1 MRLQLKNLFKPPQQW
16 ARRMAQPASVGLFVG
31 REGVNLV
38 QMEEGAQF
46 PRIRA
51 LALMALPQARDVL
64 TQEPKLFK
72 AQLRK
77 AWGDMPFAGQ
87 RVVSSLG
94 ASEVKINMVSFKK
107 QKGQSEEEA
116 LIAELRERM
125 QGELDDWVVD
135 FMGLRGTDP
144 SAESGDALVALA
156 PRKNVMTYLEA
167 LTRVGLEVEAL
178 DVGPNALARL
188 VRHAGAQN
196 WHEFPR
202 APKALLINV
211 GERSS
216 YLTVIWGRRLI
227 LDRAIEFSETRLL
240 DRLVKV
246 MGMAPNLAQHV
257 LHQLDTP
264 GASAP
269 DTRDAVLEVLRPE
282 IQALQQEINRT
293 LVFMASKTRG
303 KSIDVLNLAGC
314 VVRYPSVLQGLQQSL
329 QVQVHD
335 VNPVRMFSHRPGI
348 ASLDESL
355 GMRPG
360 VLLATGLALR
370 DLPER
375 GPWT

>member
-1 MRLQLKNLFKPPQQW
+1 
-16 ARRMAQPASVGLFVG
+16 
-31 REGVNLV
+31 
-38 QMEEGAQF
+38 
-46 PRIRA
+46 
-51 LALMALPQARDVL
+51 
-64 TQEPKLFK
+64 
-72 AQLRK
+72 
-77 AWGDMPFAGQ
+77 
-87 RVVSSLG
+87 
-94 ASEVKINMVSFKK
+94 
-107 QKGQSEEEA
+107 
-116 LIAELRERM
+116 M

-144 SAESGDALVALA
+144 SADSGDALVALA
-156 PRKNVMTYLEA
+156 PRKNVMSYLEA
-167 LTRVGLEVEAL
+167 LTKAGLEVEAL

-211 GERSS
+211 GEQSS
-216 YLTVIWGRRLI
+216 FLTVIWGRRLI
-227 LDRAIEFSETRLL
+227 LDRAIEFSENRLL

-246 MGMAPNLAQHV
+246 MGMTPALAQHV
-257 LHQLDTP
+257 LHHLDTP
-264 GASAP
+264 DANAA
-269 DTRDAVLEVLRPE
+269 DTREAVLEVLRPE

-314 VVRYPSVLQGLQQSL
+314 AVRYPSVLHGLQQTL

-335 VNPVRMFSHRPGI
+335 VNPVRMFDQRPGI
-348 ASLDESL
+348 TTLDENL